1 MSNPAI
7 CGRVLSW
14 PLAVAG
20 YLGKL
25 PMSVSLE
32 DFAPALAGKDVDDV
46 VILGGGL
53 AGLFCALKL
62 APRPVTV
69 ISNAPIGMGAS
80 SAWAQGGIAAA
91 VSEHDTFQQ
100 HRDDTLV
107 AGAGICE
114 EKVVELMTREAG
126 DRIRDLLSYGVPFDQ
141 DLEGRLQLSRE
152 AAHSVNRVVR
162 VRGDMAGH
170 AIMEALIAAVRKTP
184 SIRVLEGFM
193 GESLMGEGRYVTG
206 VLARKRGGLER
217 MAFPAHAVVLA
228 SGGIGHLY
236 GATTNPG
243 EANGHGLAMAARA
256 GAVIADAEFVQFHP
270 TALDVGK
277 DPAPLVTE
285 ALRGE
290 GALLINSAGERF
302 MEKAHDL
309 AELAPRD
316 IVARAI
322 HREVAAGRG
331 AFLDCREA
339 IGSSFKDRFPTVFA
353 ACREA
358 GIDPV
363 TQPVPIAPAEHY
375 HMGGV
380 LTDANGR
387 TSLDGL
393 WAAGEVA
400 STGAH
405 GANRLASNS
414 LLEAVVFAARIAE
427 DIQGLMPTPRSA
439 YWNEMDSEPGL
450 PSQRN
455 VDEREA
461 ITVLRQTMSRNVG
474 VERDADSLRLALA
487 DIRAAEARCSRVSI
501 RNMMI
506 SARIIAASALKRT
519 ESRGG
524 HFRSDYP
531 DADPAQARRSYT
543 TLPEV
548 EAVSEAAADTLA
560 GA

>member
-1 MSNPAI
+1 M
-7 CGRVLSW
+7 
-14 PLAVAG
+14 AV
-20 YLGKL
+20 
-25 PMSVSLE
+25 SVE
-32 DFAPALAGKDVDDV
+32 DFVPAYFGKDVDDV

-62 APRPVTV
+62 SPRPVTV
-69 ISNAPIGMGAS
+69 ITNAPIGQGAS

-91 VSEHDTFQQ
+91 ISEQDSVEK
-100 HRDDTLV
+100 HRDDTLA
-107 AGAGICE
+107 AGCGIGE
-114 EKVVELMTREAG
+114 PKIVDQMTREGSA
-126 DRIRDLLSYGVPFDQ
+126 RVHDLLSYGVPFDQ

-152 AAHSVNRVVR
+152 AAHSQSRVVR
-162 VRGDMAGH
+162 VRGDMAGR
-170 AIMEALIAAVRKTP
+170 AIMDALLDAVRKTP
-184 SIRVLEGFM
+184 SIRVLEGYI
-193 GESLMGEGRYVTG
+193 GESFLGEGRYVTG
-206 VLARKRGGLER
+206 VLVRRRGGISR
-217 MAFPAHAVVLA
+217 MAFPAKAVVLA
-228 SGGIGHLY
+228 SGGVGHLY
-236 GATTNPG
+236 GLTTNPP

-277 DPAPLVTE
+277 DPAPLATE

-290 GALLINSAGERF
+290 GAFLVNKAGERF
-302 MEKAHDL
+302 MDGVHPDR
-309 AELAPRD
+309 ELAPRD

-322 HREVAAGRG
+322 FREIEEGRG

-339 IGSSFKDRFPTVFA
+339 IGSKFKDEFPTVYA
-353 ACREA
+353 AATSA
-358 GIDPV
+358 GIDPEK
-363 TQPVPIAPAEHY
+363 QPLPIAPAEHY

-439 YWNEMDSEPGL
+439 FWDEMDDAPGL

-455 VDEREA
+455 VEERGA
-461 ITVLRQTMSRNVG
+461 ITVLRDTLSKNVG
-474 VERDADSLRLALA
+474 VLRDEKGLKTALS
-487 DIRAAEARCSRVSI
+487 DIAEAEKTCVRQSI
-501 RNMMI
+501 KNMMI
-506 SARIIAASALKRT
+506 TGKIIAASALKRQ

-524 HFRSDYP
+524 HFRRDFP
-531 DADPAQARRSYT
+531 DENPDMAKRSYIS
-543 TLPEV
+543 LKEV
-548 EAVSEAAADTLA
+548 QAISS
-560 GA
+560 GALESA

>member
-1 MSNPAI
+1 MAI
-7 CGRVLSW
+7 
-14 PLAVAG
+14 
-20 YLGKL
+20 
-25 PMSVSLE
+25 SVE
-32 DFAPALAGKDVDDV
+32 DFAPAYSGKDVDDV

-62 APRPVTV
+62 SPRPVTV
-69 ISNAPIGMGAS
+69 ISNAPIGQGAS

-91 VSEHDTFQQ
+91 ISEQDSVDQ

-114 EKVVELMTREAG
+114 AKIVEQMTREG
-126 DRIRDLLSYGVPFDQ
+126 NDRIHDLLSYGVPFDQ

-152 AAHSVNRVVR
+152 AAHSQSRVVR
-162 VRGDMAGH
+162 VRGDMAGR
-170 AIMEALIAAVRKTP
+170 AIMDALIAAVRKTP
-184 SIRVLEGFM
+184 SIRILEGYI
-193 GESLMGEGRYVTG
+193 GESFLGEGRYVTG

-217 MAFPAHAVVLA
+217 MAFPAKAVVLA

-236 GATTNPG
+236 GLTTNPP
-243 EANGHGLAMAARA
+243 EANGHGMAMAARA

-277 DPAPLVTE
+277 DPAPLATE
-285 ALRGE
+285 SLRGE
-290 GALLINSAGERF
+290 GATLVNKAGERF
-302 MEKAHDL
+302 MEGVHPDL
-309 AELAPRD
+309 ELAPRD

-322 HREVAAGRG
+322 YREIAEGRG

-339 IGSSFKDRFPTVFA
+339 LGKRFAEAFPTVFA
-353 ACREA
+353 AAQGA
-358 GIDPV
+358 GIDPSV
-363 TQPVPIAPAEHY
+363 ELLPVAPAEHY

-387 TSLDGL
+387 TSLDNL

-439 YWNEMDSEPGL
+439 FWNEMDDAPGL

-455 VDEREA
+455 TEEREA
-461 ITVLRQTMSRNVG
+461 ISVLRQTLSRNAG
-474 VERDADSLRLALA
+474 VLRDAGGLRQALS
-487 DIRAAEARCSRVSI
+487 DIARAEASCVRQSI
-501 RNMMI
+501 QNMMTTGK
-506 SARIIAASALKRT
+506 IIAAAALKRE

-524 HFRSDYP
+524 HFRTDFP
-531 DADPAQARRSYT
+531 DENPALAKRSYI
-543 TLPEV
+543 TLKDVNASVAEV
-548 EAVSEAAADTLA
+548 LETAV
-560 GA
+560 

>member
-1 MSNPAI
+1 M
-7 CGRVLSW
+7 
-14 PLAVAG
+14 AV
-20 YLGKL
+20 
-25 PMSVSLE
+25 SVE
-32 DFAPALAGKDVDDV
+32 DFAPVYQGKDVDDV

-62 APRPVTV
+62 SPRPVTV
-69 ISNAPIGMGAS
+69 ISNAPIGQGAS

-91 VSEHDTFQQ
+91 ISEQDSVEK
-100 HRDDTLV
+100 HRDDTLA
-107 AGAGICE
+107 AGCGICE
-114 EKVVELMTREAG
+114 EPIVDQMTREG
-126 DRIRDLLSYGVPFDQ
+126 SDRVRDLLSYGVPFDH
-141 DLEGRLQLSRE
+141 DLEGTLQLSRE
-152 AAHSVNRVVR
+152 AAHSHSRVVR
-162 VRGDMAGH
+162 VRGDMAGR
-170 AIMEALIAAVRKTP
+170 AIMDALIAAVRKTP
-184 SIRVLEGFM
+184 SIRILEGYM
-193 GESLMGEGRYVTG
+193 GESFIGEGRYVTG
-206 VLARKRGGLER
+206 VLARRRGSLER
-217 MAFPAHAVVLA
+217 MVFPAKAVVLA
-228 SGGIGHLY
+228 SGGVGHLF
-236 GATTNPG
+236 GLTTNPT
-243 EANGHGLAMAARA
+243 ESNGHGLAMAARA

-277 DPAPLVTE
+277 DPAPLATE

-290 GALLINSAGERF
+290 GAILINKSGARF
-302 MEKAHDL
+302 MEGVHPDL
-309 AELAPRD
+309 ELAPRD

-322 HREVAAGRG
+322 HREAAEGRG
-331 AFLDCREA
+331 AYLDCREA
-339 IGSSFKDRFPTVFA
+339 IGDKFQDEFPTVYA
-353 ACREA
+353 AAQSA

-363 TQPVPIAPAEHY
+363 KEPIPVAPAEHY

-439 YWNEMDSEPGL
+439 FWDEMDDAPGL

-461 ITVLRQTMSRNVG
+461 ITVLRRTLAENVG
-474 VERDADSLRLALA
+474 VLRNKDSLKVALA
-487 DIRAAEARCSRVSI
+487 DISKAEVNCVRESI
-501 RNMMI
+501 KNMMVTGK
-506 SARIIAASALKRT
+506 IIAAAALMRE

-524 HFRSDYP
+524 HFRTDFP
-531 DADPAQARRSYT
+531 DENPELAKRSYT
-543 TLPEV
+543 TLKEV
-548 EAVSEAAADTLA
+548 EALTSETLETVS
-560 GA
+560 

>member
-1 MSNPAI
+1 M
-7 CGRVLSW
+7 
-14 PLAVAG
+14 
-20 YLGKL
+20 
-25 PMSVSLE
+25 
-32 DFAPALAGKDVDDV
+32 PALAGKDVDDV

-69 ISNAPIGMGAS
+69 ITNAPIGSGAS

-91 VSEHDTFQQ
+91 VSEQDTAEK
-100 HRDDTLV
+100 HRNDTIA

-114 EKVVELMTREAG
+114 DKIVDQMTREAG
-126 DRIRDLLSYGVPFDQ
+126 DRVRDLLAYGVPFDQ

-152 AAHSVNRVVR
+152 AAHSENRVVR
-162 VRGDMAGH
+162 VRGDMAGK
-170 AIMEALIAAVRKTP
+170 AIMDALVAAVKNTP
-184 SIRVLEGFM
+184 SIRVLEGYM
-193 GESLMGEGRYVTG
+193 GESLMAEGRHVTG
-206 VLARKRGGLER
+206 VLARRRGGLDR
-217 MAFPAHAVVLA
+217 MAFPARAVVLA
-228 SGGIGHLY
+228 SGGIGHLF
-236 GATTNPG
+236 AVTTNPG
-243 EANGHGLAMAARA
+243 EANGHGLALAARA

-277 DPAPLVTE
+277 DPAPLASE

-290 GALLINSAGERF
+290 GATLVNSDGDRF
-302 MEKAHDL
+302 MTAIHED

-322 HREVAAGRG
+322 HRERMAGRKV
-331 AFLDCREA
+331 FLDCRTAVGADFQE
-339 IGSSFKDRFPTVFA
+339 RFPTVFRGCA
-353 ACREA
+353 DA

-363 TQPVPIAPAEHY
+363 REPIPVTPAEHY

-439 YWNEMDSEPGL
+439 FWNGLDTEPGL
-450 PSQRN
+450 PTQRN
-455 VDEREA
+455 MEEREA
-461 ITVLRQTMSRNVG
+461 ISVLRQTMADLVG
-474 VERDADSLRLALA
+474 VERDAAGLKQALA
-487 DIRAAEARCSRVSI
+487 TITEAEKACARISI

-506 SARIIAASALKRT
+506 SGKIIAAAALKRQ

-524 HFRSDYP
+524 HFRSDFP
-531 DADPAQARRSYT
+531 NSDPELARRSYT
-543 TLPEV
+543 TLKEV
-548 EAVSEAAADTLA
+548 EAVTQAACDELA
-560 GA
+560 TA

>member
-1 MSNPAI
+1 MAI
-7 CGRVLSW
+7 
-14 PLAVAG
+14 
-20 YLGKL
+20 
-25 PMSVSLE
+25 SVE
-32 DFAPALAGKDVDDV
+32 DFAPAYSGKDVDDV

-62 APRPVTV
+62 SPRPVTV
-69 ISNAPIGMGAS
+69 ISNAPIGQGAS

-91 VSEHDTFQQ
+91 ISEQDSVDQ

-114 EKVVELMTREAG
+114 AKIVEQMTREG
-126 DRIRDLLSYGVPFDQ
+126 NDRIHDLLSYGVPFDH

-152 AAHSVNRVVR
+152 AAHSQSRVVR
-162 VRGDMAGH
+162 VRGDMAGR
-170 AIMEALIAAVRKTP
+170 AIMDALIAAVRKTP
-184 SIRVLEGFM
+184 SIRILEGYI
-193 GESLMGEGRYVTG
+193 GESFLGEGRYVTG

-217 MAFPAHAVVLA
+217 MAFPAKAVVLA

-236 GATTNPG
+236 GLTTNPP
-243 EANGHGLAMAARA
+243 EANGHGMAMAARA

-277 DPAPLVTE
+277 DPAPLATE
-285 ALRGE
+285 SLRGE
-290 GALLINSAGERF
+290 GATLVNKAGERF
-302 MEKAHDL
+302 MEGVHPDL
-309 AELAPRD
+309 ELAPRD

-322 HREVAAGRG
+322 YREIAEGRG

-339 IGSSFKDRFPTVFA
+339 LGKRFAEAFPTVFA
-353 ACREA
+353 AAQGA
-358 GIDPV
+358 GIDPSIELL
-363 TQPVPIAPAEHY
+363 PVAPAEHY

-387 TSLDGL
+387 TSLDNL

-439 YWNEMDSEPGL
+439 FWNEMDDAPGL

-455 VDEREA
+455 TEEREA
-461 ITVLRQTMSRNVG
+461 ISVLRQTLSRNVG
-474 VERDADSLRLALA
+474 VLRDAGGLRQALS
-487 DIRAAEARCSRVSI
+487 DIARAEASCVRQSI
-501 RNMMI
+501 QNMMTTGK
-506 SARIIAASALKRT
+506 IIAAAALKRE

-524 HFRSDYP
+524 HFRTDFP
-531 DADPAQARRSYT
+531 DENPALAKRSYI
-543 TLPEV
+543 TLKDVNASVAEV
-548 EAVSEAAADTLA
+548 LETAV
-560 GA
+560 